1 MIENKQEKIDKI
13 YKEIANKELRFGCK
27 VLIENRISLIIWEN
41 ANWKYA
47 VRYTWS
53 WRIVSQQRELK
64 EIIKIYWHPV
74 MLGDVIHWIHSKYE
88 WDFTMHTG
96 LSKKELALNKI
107 MYLWGDYRKPI
118 EEDSEEIIDYIY
130 NLLQNEQN

>member
-13 YKEIANKELRFGCK
+13 YKEIANKELSFGCK

-53 WRIVSQQRELK
+53 WRIVSQQREKK
-64 EIIKIYWHPV
+64 EILKIFWHPV
-74 MLGDVIHWIHSKYE
+74 MIGDVFDYIEDDHFDYADIYNLCDYW
-88 WDFTMHTG
+88 
-96 LSKKELALNKI
+96 KEKT
-107 MYLWGDYRKPI
+107 KPI
-118 EEDSEEIIDYIY
+118 GQQSEECIDYIY
-130 NLLQNEQN
+130 KLL